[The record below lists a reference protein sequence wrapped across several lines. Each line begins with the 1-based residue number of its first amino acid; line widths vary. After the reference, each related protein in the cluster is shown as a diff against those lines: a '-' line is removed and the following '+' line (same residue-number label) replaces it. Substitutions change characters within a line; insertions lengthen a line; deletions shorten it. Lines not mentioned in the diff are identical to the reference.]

1 MKFEFYLNHS
11 HIYPHVI
18 IPIMYPPFLVLFP
31 GPHPVSQYGKVPPAL
46 LSTSDR
52 KLDRDLG
59 KSSTSFPLPSPYL
72 VTFCCTTERVGIDLG
87 QGEGLNTPPFVLSGV
102 RITFGF

>member
-46 LSTSDR
+46 LYY
-52 KLDRDLG
+52 K
-59 KSSTSFPLPSPYL
+59 
-72 VTFCCTTERVGIDLG
+72 
-87 QGEGLNTPPFVLSGV
+87 
-102 RITFGF
+102 